1 MTFRPI
7 PRDYVLLWGIL
18 VLTGLYFRPLT
29 PVDET
34 RAASVAWEMW
44 QRGDFLVPHLN
55 GETYSHKPPLLQWG
69 IHLGWL
75 LAGVSDWTTRLVA
88 PLFGLA
94 NLLLAANLA
103 RRLWPDRPDTRALAP
118 LILLSF
124 PVWAVWTTL
133 TLYDMLVAFFTL
145 LGLLGIWR
153 SAQGEIWAGRLLTGL
168 AIGGGVLSKG
178 PVILLLILPA
188 GLLAPWWMERRP
200 ERGWPNC
207 YLGLLGSVLLGA
219 LLALAWAIPAGIAGG
234 EEYRHAIFWGQS
246 AGRIA
251 HSFAHRR
258 PFWWY
263 GAVLPILLF
272 PWAFRLSLW
281 RSRPWPTF
289 KTDAGL
295 KFCLAHLAAVT
306 LLLSLVSGKQ
316 VHYLLPVLPAA
327 ALILARLL
335 PESAKPFLGLDQR
348 LLGGLLAVLALGL
361 MSLPMAPGAGGEV
374 GRMAAAAPLP
384 AKLAI
389 LATGLILVF
398 RRPGTSISSLRGTA
412 YALIV
417 LVVAAHPIYWESN
430 RPRYDMQPLGSRLA
444 DLQAQGAPVAHW
456 GKYSGDFQFTGRLN
470 APLEVLL
477 DGREM
482 GEWLAA
488 HPEGYIVIVS
498 SAKGTEAENG
508 ADFTREYRG
517 SRRRAELWK
526 ASVLNADPM
535 LLSRLIRNGKKAEA
549 DDAVPNPS

>member
-7 PRDYVLLWGIL
+7 LRDYVLLWGIL
-18 VLTGLYFRPLT
+18 VLAGLYFRPLT

-69 IHLGWL
+69 MHLAWL
-75 LAGVSDWTTRLVA
+75 LTGVNDWTTRLVA

-94 NLLLAANLA
+94 NLFLAGNLA
-103 RRLWPDRPDTRALAP
+103 RRLWPDRPDSHTLAP
-118 LILLSF
+118 LVLLSF

-153 SAQGEIWAGRLLTGL
+153 SAQGEVWAGRLLAGL

-200 ERGWPNC
+200 ARGWANW
-207 YLGLLGSVLLGA
+207 YLGLLGSVLLGV

-263 GAVLPILLF
+263 GMVLPILLF
-272 PWAFRLSLW
+272 PWIFRFSLW
-281 RSRPWPTF
+281 RGRPWPKF
-289 KTDAGL
+289 RTDAGL
-295 KFCLAHLAAVT
+295 RFCLAHLGAVT

-335 PESAKPFLGLDQR
+335 PESANERVRWDQIW
-348 LLGGLLAVLALGL
+348 LGGLLGLLALGL
-361 MSLPMAPGAGGEV
+361 LVLPLVPGTGGEA
-374 GRMAAAAPLP
+374 GRIAATAPLA
-384 AKLAI
+384 AKLAV
-389 LATGLILVF
+389 LAVALALVL
-398 RRPGTSISSLRGTA
+398 RRPGSAPFAPRGTA
-412 YALIV
+412 YALIA
-417 LVVAAHPIYWESN
+417 LVVAAHPIYWESQ
-430 RPRYDMQPLGSRLA
+430 RPRYDMQPLALRLA
-444 DLQAQGAPVAHW
+444 GLQAQGLPVAHW
-456 GKYSGDFQFTGRLN
+456 GKYSGDFQFTGRLQ
-470 APLEVLL
+470 APLRVLL
-477 DGREM
+477 DDRELVD
-482 GEWLAA
+482 WLAA
-488 HPEGYIVIVS
+488 HPEGYVLIVS
-498 SAKGTEAENG
+498 SAREADSG
-508 ADFTREYRG
+508 ADFSQDYR
-517 SRRRAELWK
+517 SRRRRAELWK
-526 ASVLNADPM
+526 ASALSSDPV
-535 LLSRLIRNGKKAEA
+535 LLSRLIRKGKGAIA
-549 DDAVPNPS
+549 DDSAPDPS